1 MISIVK
7 ELSSKLFNDIY
18 IECYGRPA
26 DHLDLENYLKRA
38 KACEAIT
45 AGQLKKILSDRHW
58 NYSKTWGMPTDE
70 QLEGLAVAVKDDLK
84 FVYNNSPVKG
94 AEQRLL
100 TAMVD
105 TIKNIEIVSVI
116 LAFLIPEKYCI
127 IAPPPEHMI
136 GFRRRSDKL
145 DTLKRYFIDYQTLA
159 KKYNIN
165 VFAME
170 KALWTIHQLRYRI
183 PEYNPQLTDQLCS
196 EYLNDPDILHLR
208 VKNLLN
214 EIWGENIDDD
224 MKAKILKEKDPE
236 VALILA
242 MRYLEHLLWKIVSRK
257 ISKNKMDKLKASA
270 KKGNI
275 LSYLMDAADI
285 DSLLMTKAQRIWRK
299 RNLAM
304 HSSNDSGVNKIT
316 IDDVNAAIEL
326 NRMID

>member
-26 DHLDLENYLKRA
+26 NHLDLEDYLKRA

-45 AGQLKKILSDRHW
+45 AGQLKKILSDSHW

-145 DTLKRYFIDYQTLA
+145 DTLKRYFIDYQPLA
-159 KKYNIN
+159 KKFNIN
-165 VFAME
+165 VFNSLFDNHKQKYSSRE
-170 KALWTIHQLRYRI
+170 EQQVVKYQEPQAL
-183 PEYNPQLTDQLCS
+183 
-196 EYLNDPDILHLR
+196 
-208 VKNLLN
+208 V
-214 EIWGENIDDD
+214 
-224 MKAKILKEKDPE
+224 
-236 VALILA
+236 
-242 MRYLEHLLWKIVSRK
+242 
-257 ISKNKMDKLKASA
+257 ISKNMNYTEIDVQNQRGKTFTKNVGSKNAIGYTDLKQAYT
-270 KKGNI
+270 KTNLVDPRRIKTKQYRNIHELEEERGN
-275 LSYLMDAADI
+275 LSYEMDE
-285 DSLLMTKAQRIWRK
+285 AQ
-299 RNLAM
+299 L
-304 HSSNDSGVNKIT
+304 
-316 IDDVNAAIEL
+316 AAIHQRKIQEE
-326 NRMID
+326 I